1 MDRDVDSMLDMID
14 TRTFLQDQ
22 AQTMGM
28 DLENDRWLP
37 TELEPDEQEALRF
50 AGL

>member
-1 MDRDVDSMLDMID
+1 MDRDVDEILDTID

-28 DLENDRWLP
+28 DLENGGWLP
-37 TELEPDEQEALRF
+37 NTLEADEQDALKKEGF
-50 AGL
+50 